1 MRKTLCY
8 APKWTSG
15 KMDLPMYPN
24 LTANDVSVY
33 LRKSE
38 ATIKRWLSEGI
49 IPGFKIEREWFIPR
63 DKFLQE
69 IERRTSQFDSK

>member
-1 MRKTLCY
+1 MLC
-8 APKWTSG
+8 A
-15 KMDLPMYPN
+15 KMDIWEN
-24 LTANDVSVY
+24 GFTDVSKLTVNDVSVY

>member
-24 LTANDVSVY
+24 LTVNDVSVY

-49 IPGFKIEREWFIPR
+49 IPVSYTHLATYQLGSSYQ
-63 DKFLQE
+63 KFQY
-69 IERRTSQFDSK
+69 RSA

>member
-1 MRKTLCY
+1 MLC
-8 APKWTSG
+8 A
-15 KMDLPMYPN
+15 KMDIWENGFPN
-24 LTANDVSVY
+24 LTVNDVSVY

>member
-15 KMDLPMYPN
+15 K
-24 LTANDVSVY
+24 SVY

>member
-24 LTANDVSVY
+24 LTVNDVSVY

-49 IPGFKIEREWFIPR
+49 IPGFKIEREYEMYLP
-63 DKFLQE
+63 
-69 IERRTSQFDSK
+69 TYG